1 MNIFIVRLFLHPD
14 NPLTVDNLKVF
25 SDFEEAKQTIIDISM
40 KNKLK
45 LKGNLDN
52 LDNLFSHKNRY
63 YMYEDF
69 LSEQY
74 IWIEKHVL

>member
-52 LDNLFSHKNRY
+52 IFSHENRY

>member
-45 LKGNLDN
+45 LKDN
-52 LDNLFSHKNRY
+52 LDNIFNHENRY